1 MKKSAKKNKMTIKN
15 KKRFCIMIFIIMAV
29 IILMALIINGIF
41 GNKYGDAGR
50 VKDGVVTYS
59 EKIVNTTYNKENNNK
74 VVTIQSV
81 NDLIDDCIIS
91 NENIAEMKNKDS
103 KYQKT
108 LNEILANENT
118 SNKEIYNIRKAIELK
133 YVDENTKYAEFYAK
147 ITGFKN
153 SKSLIKFC
161 ENTFKLMEIENK
173 N

>member
-1 MKKSAKKNKMTIKN
+1 MKKNAKKNKTTIKN
-15 KKRFCIMIFIIMAV
+15 KKKFCIIIFTIIAV
-29 IILMALIINGIF
+29 IFLIVLLTKGVL
-41 GNKYGDAGR
+41 GNKYGDAGS
-50 VKDGVVTYS
+50 VKNGVVTYS

-74 VVTIQSV
+74 VVTIQSA

-91 NENIAEMKNKDS
+91 NENISEMKNKDS

-133 YVDENTKYAEFYAK
+133 YVDENTKYAEYYAK

>member
-1 MKKSAKKNKMTIKN
+1 MKKNAKKNKTTIKN
-15 KKRFCIMIFIIMAV
+15 KKKFCIIIFTIIAV
-29 IILMALIINGIF
+29 IFLIVLLTKGVL
-41 GNKYGDAGR
+41 GNKYGDAGS

-91 NENIAEMKNKDS
+91 NENIAEMKKKDS

-108 LNEILANENT
+108 LNEILANEST

-133 YVDENTKYAEFYAK
+133 YVDENTKYAEYYAK

>member
-1 MKKSAKKNKMTIKN
+1 MTIKN
-15 KKRFCIMIFIIMAV
+15 KKRFCIMIFIIIAV
-29 IILMALIINGIF
+29 IILMALLINGIF
-41 GNKYGDAGR
+41 GNKYGDAGS

-59 EKIVNTTYNKENNNK
+59 EKIVNTTYNKESNNK
-74 VVTIQSV
+74 IVTLKSI
-81 NDLIDDCIIS
+81 NALIDDCILT

-108 LNEILANENT
+108 LNEILADEST

-133 YVDENTKYAEFYAK
+133 YVDENTKYAEYYAK

-161 ENTFKLMEIENK
+161 ENTFKLMEIDY
-173 N
+173 

>member
-1 MKKSAKKNKMTIKN
+1 MKKNAKKNKTTIKN
-15 KKRFCIMIFIIMAV
+15 KKRFCIIIFTIIAV
-29 IILMALIINGIF
+29 IFLIVLLTKGVLE
-41 GNKYGDAGR
+41 NKYEDAGS

-59 EKIVNTTYNKENNNK
+59 EKIVNTTYNKESNNK
-74 VVTIQSV
+74 IVTLKSV
-81 NDLIDDCIIS
+81 NTLIDDCILT
-91 NENIAEMKNKDS
+91 NENISKMKNEDTT
-103 KYQKT
+103 YQKT
-108 LNEILANENT
+108 LKEILADKNT

-133 YVDENTKYAEFYAK
+133 YVDENTKYAEYYAK

>member
-1 MKKSAKKNKMTIKN
+1 MTIKN
-15 KKRFCIMIFIIMAV
+15 KKRFCIMIFIIIAV
-29 IILMALIINGIF
+29 IILMALLINGIF
-41 GNKYGDAGR
+41 GNKYGDAGS

-59 EKIVNTTYNKENNNK
+59 EKIVNTTYNKESNNK
-74 VVTIQSV
+74 IVTLKSV
-81 NDLIDDCIIS
+81 NTLIDDCILT

-108 LNEILANENT
+108 LNKILADEST

-133 YVDENTKYAEFYAK
+133 YVDENTKYAEYYAK

-161 ENTFKLMEIENK
+161 ENTFKLMEIDY
-173 N
+173 

>member
-59 EKIVNTTYNKENNNK
+59 EKIVNTTYNKESNNK
-74 VVTIQSV
+74 IVTLKSV
-81 NDLIDDCIIS
+81 NTLIDDCILT
-91 NENIAEMKNKDS
+91 NENISKMKNEDTT
-103 KYQKT
+103 YQKT
-108 LNEILANENT
+108 LKEILADKNT

-133 YVDENTKYAEFYAK
+133 YVDEDTKYVEFFAK

-161 ENTFKLMEIENK
+161 ENTFNLMEIENK

>member
-15 KKRFCIMIFIIMAV
+15 KKRFCIMIIIIIAV

-91 NENIAEMKNKDS
+91 NEN
-103 KYQKT
+103 
-108 LNEILANENT
+108 T

-133 YVDENTKYAEFYAK
+133 YVDENTKYVEYYAK

>member
-1 MKKSAKKNKMTIKN
+1 MKKNAKKNKTTIKN
-15 KKRFCIMIFIIMAV
+15 KKKFCIIIFTIIAV
-29 IILMALIINGIF
+29 IFLIVLLTKGVL
-41 GNKYGDAGR
+41 GNKYGDAGS

-133 YVDENTKYAEFYAK
+133 YVDEDTKYVEFFAK

-161 ENTFKLMEIENK
+161 ENTFNLMEIENK

>member
-1 MKKSAKKNKMTIKN
+1 MKKNAKKNKTTIKN
-15 KKRFCIMIFIIMAV
+15 KKRFCIIIFTIIAV
-29 IILMALIINGIF
+29 IFLIVLLTKGVLE
-41 GNKYGDAGR
+41 NKYEDAGSVR
-50 VKDGVVTYS
+50 DGVVTYS

-133 YVDENTKYAEFYAK
+133 YVDENTKYAEYYAK

>member
-1 MKKSAKKNKMTIKN
+1 
-15 KKRFCIMIFIIMAV
+15 MIFIIMAV

-91 NENIAEMKNKDS
+91 NENISEMKNKDS

-133 YVDENTKYAEFYAK
+133 YVDEDTKYVDFFAK

-161 ENTFKLMEIENK
+161 ENTFNLMEIENK

>member
-1 MKKSAKKNKMTIKN
+1 MTIKN
-15 KKRFCIMIFIIMAV
+15 KKRFCNMIFIIIAV
-29 IILMALIINGIF
+29 IILMALLINGIF
-41 GNKYGDAGR
+41 GNKYGDAGS

-59 EKIVNTTYNKENNNK
+59 EKIVNTTYNKESNNK
-74 VVTIQSV
+74 IVTLKSI
-81 NDLIDDCIIS
+81 NALIDDCILT

-108 LNEILANENT
+108 LNEILADEST

-133 YVDENTKYAEFYAK
+133 YVDENTKYAEYYAK

-161 ENTFKLMEIENK
+161 ENTFKLMEIDY
-173 N
+173 

>member
-29 IILMALIINGIF
+29 IILMALLINGIF
-41 GNKYGDAGR
+41 GNKYGGAGK
-50 VKDGVVTYS
+50 VKNGVVTYS
-59 EKIVNTTYNKENNNK
+59 EKIVNTTYNKESNNK
-74 VVTIQSV
+74 IVTLKSV
-81 NDLIDDCIIS
+81 NTLIDDCILT
-91 NENIAEMKNKDS
+91 NENISKMKNKDS

-108 LNEILANENT
+108 LNEILADEST

-133 YVDENTKYAEFYAK
+133 YVDENTKYVEYYAK

>member
-41 GNKYGDAGR
+41 GNKYGDAGS
-50 VKDGVVTYS
+50 VKGGVVTYS

-91 NENIAEMKNKDS
+91 NENISEMKNKDS

-118 SNKEIYNIRKAIELK
+118 SNKELYNIRKAIELK
-133 YVDENTKYAEFYAK
+133 YVDEDTKYVDFFAK

-161 ENTFKLMEIENK
+161 ENTFNLMEIENK

>member
-1 MKKSAKKNKMTIKN
+1 MRVLVSAYTDHPIAWKISKCEDANPKGIKTITLYQDFFNQYRDYIEKDETGKIIGMWADYYDNDNPNIKS
-15 KKRFCIMIFIIMAV
+15 
-29 IILMALIINGIF
+29 
-41 GNKYGDAGR
+41 
-50 VKDGVVTYS
+50 S
-59 EKIVNTTYNKENNNK
+59 
-74 VVTIQSV
+74 

-91 NENIAEMKNKDS
+91 NENISEMKNKDS

-108 LNEILANENT
+108 LNEILANEST

-133 YVDENTKYAEFYAK
+133 YVEYYAK

-153 SKSLIKFC
+153 SKSLIEFC

>member
-91 NENIAEMKNKDS
+91 NEN
-103 KYQKT
+103 
-108 LNEILANENT
+108 T

-133 YVDENTKYAEFYAK
+133 YVDENTKYAEYYAK

>member
-1 MKKSAKKNKMTIKN
+1 MTIKN
-15 KKRFCIMIFIIMAV
+15 KKRFCIMIFIIIAV
-29 IILMALIINGIF
+29 IILMALLINGIF
-41 GNKYGDAGR
+41 GNKYGDAGS

-59 EKIVNTTYNKENNNK
+59 EKIVNTTYNKESNNK
-74 VVTIQSV
+74 IVTLKSI
-81 NDLIDDCIIS
+81 NALIDDCILT

-108 LNEILANENT
+108 LNEILADEST

-133 YVDENTKYAEFYAK
+133 YVDENTKYAVYYAK

-161 ENTFKLMEIENK
+161 ENTFKLMEIDY
-173 N
+173 

>member
-1 MKKSAKKNKMTIKN
+1 MKKNAKKNKTTIKN
-15 KKRFCIMIFIIMAV
+15 KKKFCIIIFTIIAV
-29 IILMALIINGIF
+29 IFLIVLLTKGVL
-41 GNKYGDAGR
+41 GNKYGDAGS

-133 YVDENTKYAEFYAK
+133 YVDENTKYVEYYAK

>member
-81 NDLIDDCIIS
+81 NDLIDDCILT
-91 NENIAEMKNKDS
+91 NENISKMKNEDTT
-103 KYQKT
+103 YQKT
-108 LNEILANENT
+108 LKEILADKNT

-133 YVDENTKYAEFYAK
+133 YVDEDTKYVEFFAK

-161 ENTFKLMEIENK
+161 ENTFNLMEIENK

>member
-1 MKKSAKKNKMTIKN
+1 
-15 KKRFCIMIFIIMAV
+15 MIFIIIAV

-59 EKIVNTTYNKENNNK
+59 EKIVNTTYNKESNNK
-74 VVTIQSV
+74 IVTLKSV
-81 NDLIDDCIIS
+81 NTLIDDCILT

-108 LNEILANENT
+108 LNEILADEST

-133 YVDENTKYAEFYAK
+133 YVDENTKYAEYYAK

-161 ENTFKLMEIENK
+161 ENTFKLMEIDY
-173 N
+173 